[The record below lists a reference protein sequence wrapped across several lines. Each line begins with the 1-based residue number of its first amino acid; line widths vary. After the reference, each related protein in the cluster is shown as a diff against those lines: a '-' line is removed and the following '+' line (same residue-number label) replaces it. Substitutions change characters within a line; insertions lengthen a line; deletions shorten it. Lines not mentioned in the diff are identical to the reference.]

1 MMKTQEVYKRIKT
14 IADEL
19 CRENKTWLRAD
30 LAFELKK
37 YGVASDNSEVSQL
50 VYEAYIAYNHDGNI
64 AIAFVS
70 NNSRTT
76 LIAEYKLTACLG
88 QGQREQALDIAESS
102 LQVTSGALDTLQS
115 QIDSNLELA
124 LVKGSSAM
132 ADIVTGT
139 SGVKNVRSKASDLFD
154 KYSKMVDAYHYA
166 EDNVRSNISDFI
178 SLRSDMEA
186 TYREYAMRLID
197 VYGDSVKMIA
207 PTLFDFNRVEWLD
220 VDSMLKHVELE
231 YNKIQDK
238 CGALIAEI
246 SDSFRM
252 SLQNSLSAYKS
263 TTNGSKS
270 VGLAMA
276 GLTMLSHYMSS
287 NERTNQL
294 RGDLA
299 VLQNSMKHDSTRI
312 KADME
317 RLLVIYKTL
326 NDVVIPKANVYLRFA
341 AKLMDS
347 DFKAMTDAL
356 YASADVRPL
365 EEQRTD
371 LLRQMKNVNVEIND
385 HLTNIDLY
393 TSLVEDISSTLT
405 AKQPCYEEAKSKK
418 PSKPF
423 FLINWLTFGVANKN
437 YYRNY
442 AEWDAACAPLIREY
456 DNYQVDL
463 KLDKEELASHQEA
476 LNVLKNNYDGLTAK
490 LNVIS
495 KEIRNKVVSTEDLQQ
510 KMLKHLRSLIV
521 MLKLG
526 REIIESKLDER
537 LIQTVD
543 IPNLNKTTKLPADIE
558 QNLTEFTNILSNNLS
573 VDQNMSKKLLNEIA
587 KNGNNK
593 QIEGKQ
599 KKKSDMQE
607 YSEEDLAMVTDKA
620 NETLQQGV
628 ALFDSIA
635 RLKLQQL
642 HGKIAAAAYD
652 EEFARQ
658 SAVFKRY
665 LNQIDNKSAYLRQV
679 FKRINLADNEDER
692 KQAMELLSDF
702 SGYSLSEQ
710 DFAEFMKGNK
720 QIEL

>member
-1 MMKTQEVYKRIKT
+1 MKPQEVYKRIKAV
-14 IADEL
+14 ADDL
-19 CRENKTWLRAD
+19 CKEHKTWLRAD

-37 YGVASDNSEVSQL
+37 YGIASDTSEVSQL

-115 QIDSNLELA
+115 QIDSNLELVLA
-124 LVKGSSAM
+124 KGSSAM

-139 SGVKNVRSKASDLFD
+139 SGVKDVRSKASDLFD

-186 TYREYAMRLID
+186 TYREYAMKLID
-197 VYGDSVKMIA
+197 VYGDSIKMIA

-263 TTNGSKS
+263 TANGSKS

-312 KADME
+312 KADMG

-405 AKQPCYEEAKSKK
+405 AKQPSYEEAKSKK

-476 LNVLKNNYDGLTAK
+476 LNVLKNNYDGLAAK

-495 KEIRNKVVSTEDLQQ
+495 KEIRTKVVCTEDLQQ

-526 REIIESKLDER
+526 REIIESKLDEK
-537 LIQTVD
+537 LIHTVD
-543 IPNLNKTTKLPADIE
+543 IPNLNEITKLPADIE

-587 KNGNNK
+587 KNGSNK
-593 QIEGKQ
+593 QIKGKQ
-599 KKKSDMQE
+599 KKNSDMQE

-658 SAVFKRY
+658 SAVFKRF